1 MMMRMLWSQIRALF
15 WRRALDE
22 QLDDEVQAHLEAL
35 AADYERR
42 GLTPD
47 EARRAARRD
56 FGGVEPMKE
65 AYRDRRTF
73 SLITD
78 CVRDV
83 RFGLRLLIKE
93 PWFTAAAVLV
103 LSLGIAANNFVFVLL
118 NGIMLR
124 DMPFAEPD
132 RIVTVLSSVGG
143 SARANAGL
151 SYLDF
156 QDLAA
161 AQRTFDGFAG
171 VVEVTMNLSEE
182 GRAPERAVGAYVS
195 DNAFDLIGHAPK
207 VGRGFDARDD
217 RPGAPAVVILG
228 DVLWRTRYA
237 ADPGVLGRTIRV
249 NGVPSTVIGVMDEGF
264 GFPTRSRLWQPLA
277 QLPVDTR
284 ARRDVR
290 TIEGLGR
297 LAGATTR
304 EQAADDLSR
313 VAAMLATTHPD
324 TNRGVEPRIGRFGER
339 VIGGRLRTVF
349 PILMTLVGF
358 VLVIACANVANLLL
372 ARAAYRTR
380 EIAVR
385 LGVGASRSQIVRQL
399 LVESVLLASL
409 AGVLALGLS
418 VLAVNAFQD
427 AFAQMEDGRGQGL
440 PYWIRFELDW
450 RVFSFLTAVCLG
462 TGILFG
468 LVPALQASRTSITRQ
483 LVQAGT
489 GHTGGI
495 RQRRWNTG
503 LVVTQLALAPMLL
516 VGAGLMVRS
525 IIAQQ
530 DMDAG
535 VRTDGLVRMRLSLSG
550 PQYDSSE
557 QRARFYRQLEER
569 LADAPGL
576 RATLSSQAPFERPAV
591 RRLSIDGTETGD
603 DRGPGFVYQMT
614 VGRSYF
620 AVIGARGIRGANFTP
635 ADESRSIVPAIV
647 NEEFAGVH
655 FANQDP
661 IGHRLRL
668 TGREGQTLDADIIG
682 VAPNIRQR
690 STQSQEGVEPIV
702 YVTFA
707 ADPVPDAS
715 VLVQSGAV
723 GVAAAAIGD
732 HLRALDP
739 DLPLYTVTRLED
751 SLAMSDERSGLRM
764 FGTTI
769 AVIGGIALVLAVL
782 GLYAVTAY
790 ATAQRTREIGIR
802 VALGS
807 RPWQIGWLVVERAAR
822 QLAIGLLL
830 GTAGALAIGQLLRGL
845 LVGVEPTDPITLV
858 GVVMLLIAVTA
869 AASYIPARRAMHV
882 NTVVALR
889 ND

>member
-1 MMMRMLWSQIRALF
+1 MRTLLSQIRALF
-15 WRRALDE
+15 RRHELDARLDE
-22 QLDDEVQAHLEAL
+22 EVQAHLDAL
-35 AADYERR
+35 AAEHERR
-42 GLTPD
+42 GATPGQ
-47 EARRAARRD
+47 ARLAARRE

-65 AYRDRRTF
+65 VHRDRRTF
-73 SLITD
+73 GLLTDSL
-78 CVRDV
+78 RDL

-93 PWFTAAAVLV
+93 RWFTAAAVLV
-103 LSLGIAANNFVFVLL
+103 LSLGIAANNVVFVLL

-124 DMPFAEPD
+124 DMPFADPD

-143 SARANAGL
+143 TARPNAGI

-156 QDLAA
+156 QDLSA

-171 VVEVTMNLSEE
+171 VAEATMNVADE
-182 GRAPERAVGAYVS
+182 GRVPERAVGAYVS
-195 DNAFDLIGHAPK
+195 ANAFDLIGHAPI

-217 RPGAPAVVILG
+217 RPGAPAVVILS
-228 DVLWRTRYA
+228 DVLWRSRYEA
-237 ADPGVLGRTIRV
+237 NPNVIGQTIRV

-277 QLPVDTR
+277 QLPADTR

-297 LAGATTR
+297 LAVSATR
-304 EQAADDLSR
+304 EQAADDLGR
-313 VAAMLATTHPD
+313 GGATLAAAFPA
-324 TNRGVEPRIGRFGER
+324 TNRGVEPRIGTFGER
-339 VIGGRLRTVF
+339 VIGGRLRTTF

-385 LGVGASRSQIVRQL
+385 LGMGASRSQIVRQL
-399 LVESVLLASL
+399 LVESMLLASL
-409 AGVLALGLS
+409 AGVIALALS
-418 VLAVNAFQD
+418 VLAVDVFSD
-427 AFAQMEDGRGQGL
+427 VFAQVEDGRGQGL

-450 RVFSFLTAVCLG
+450 RVFTYLTAVCLG

-468 LVPALQASRTSITRQ
+468 LVPAIQASRTSITRQ

-489 GHTGGI
+489 GHTGTI

-516 VGAGLMVRS
+516 AGAGLMVRS

-535 VRTDGLVRMRLSLSG
+535 VRTDGLVRMRVSLSG
-550 PQYDSSE
+550 PQYESAE
-557 QRARFYRQLEER
+557 QRARFYRQLEDR
-569 LADAPGL
+569 LADASSL
-576 RATLSSQAPFERPAV
+576 RATLASQAPFERATV
-591 RRLSIDGTETGD
+591 RRLSIDGREIRS

-620 AVIGARGIRGANFTP
+620 AVIGSRPVRGGNFTA
-635 ADESRSIVPAIV
+635 ADEVRSLAPAIV
-647 NEEFAGVH
+647 NERFAAVH
-655 FANQDP
+655 FPNRDP
-661 IGHRLRL
+661 IGHRVRL
-668 TGREGQTLDADIIG
+668 TGRDGRTLEADIIG
-682 VAPNIRQR
+682 VAPNIRQS
-690 STQSQEGVEPIV
+690 STESQDGFEPIV
-702 YVTFA
+702 YLTFA
-707 ADPVPDAS
+707 ADPIPEAS
-715 VLVQSGAV
+715 VLVQSNALG
-723 GVAAAAIGD
+723 AAATAVGD

-739 DLPLYTVTRLED
+739 DLPMYTVMRLDD
-751 SLAMSDERSGLRM
+751 SLAMSDERFGLRA
-764 FGTTI
+764 FGTMI
-769 AVIGGIALVLAVL
+769 ALVGGIALVLAVL

-807 RPWQIGWLVVERAAR
+807 SPSQIAWLVVERAAR
-822 QLAIGLLL
+822 QLAIGLVL

-845 LVGVEPTDPITLV
+845 LIGVTPTDPTTLF
-858 GVVMLLIAVTA
+858 GVIALLIAVMA
-869 AASYIPARRAMHV
+869 GASYIPARRAMQV